1 MYVQPFTI
9 TALDIHRD
17 GIYMIKFFE
26 IIVKNLSDQRF
37 DYAQQQ
43 VNSLDFTLTISFN
56 FYDIE
61 YLLDESKVLELG
73 NGSTN
78 YSKDL
83 TLCIKV

>member
-73 NGSTN
+73 MVPQ
-78 YSKDL
+78 
-83 TLCIKV
+83 IIQRI